1 MAYKQNWGMSRSK
14 SPLNNSEPHFLQT
27 QKTVGRSNYKI
38 ENDPLNTNIIQ
49 ANNQNSNKQIFTP
62 GIDQEKTLT
71 QIFTP
76 GIDPK
81 KHLLKQVVKSTAPK
95 ASILGKVAKF
105 ASKRALGFLDVFL
118 GSQNAYAPPRY
129 DDDHFKN
136 IEKEIQYTND
146 TKGMSK
152 KQVMEWDN
160 MSEEAKQLIRNSKKL
175 PSKYQQPRHMLSQ
188 GN

>member
-27 QKTVGRSNYKI
+27 QKMVGRNNYKI

-62 GIDQEKTLT
+62 GID
-71 QIFTP
+71 
-76 GIDPK
+76 PK
-81 KHLLKQVVKSTAPK
+81 KHLLKQVIKAKAPK
-95 ASILGKVAKF
+95 ASMLGKVAKF
-105 ASKRALGFLDVFL
+105 ASKRALGFLDIFL

-129 DDDHFKN
+129 DENHFKN
-136 IEKEIQYTND
+136 IEKKIQYTND
-146 TKGMSK
+146 TKGMTK

-160 MSEEAKQLIRNSKKL
+160 MSEEAKQFIRNGKKL
-175 PSKYQQPRHMLSQ
+175 HKEKYQPEHMLSQ

>member
-49 ANNQNSNKQIFTP
+49 ANNQNSNK
-62 GIDQEKTLT
+62 

-188 GN
+188 DN

>member
-27 QKTVGRSNYKI
+27 EKMVGRNNYKI

-62 GIDQEKTLT
+62 GID
-71 QIFTP
+71 
-76 GIDPK
+76 PK
-81 KHLLKQVVKSTAPK
+81 KHAVKQFIKAKAPK

-105 ASKRALGFLDVFL
+105 ASKRALGFLDIFL
-118 GSQNAYAPPRY
+118 GSQNAYAPPKY
-129 DDDHFKN
+129 DKNYFKN
-136 IEKEIQYTND
+136 IEKDIEYKND
-146 TKGMSK
+146 VKGMSK
-152 KQVMEWDN
+152 KEVMEWDN
-160 MSEEAKQLIRNSKKL
+160 MSEEAKQFVRNSKKL
-175 PSKYQQPRHMLSQ
+175 SSEYHQPKHMLSQ